1 MSAARP
7 ALMLYC
13 QHSVGLG
20 HLVRSLALAE
30 ALAERFDVT
39 LLSGGA
45 LAEDVRPARGVELV
59 ALPPLGMAAGGAIVS
74 RDAGLSVDD
83 AFALRRRMLIDH
95 LRASRPAVL
104 LVEMFPFGRKK
115 FAAELVP
122 LLDAARA
129 AGPAR
134 PLVACSVRDILVGRG
149 ARQEAHDER
158 ACLVANRYF
167 DAILVHADPRLA
179 RLEDSFHA
187 QTPLRVPVHYTGFVV
202 PDGDPA
208 PAARRRGIVVSA
220 GGGIVGGPLVR
231 AAVAAHR
238 RRPGGEPMRI
248 VAGPFLPE
256 DEWRALQRAAA
267 VTDGLEAVRSVPSLR
282 DELAGAALSVS
293 QCGYNTALDLLRT
306 RVPALVV
313 PYATP
318 TEDEQTRRAESLA
331 ALGALRVLDPARLDG
346 ETLAAAIDEALRF
359 RPRPLDIGL
368 DGAAES
374 TRVLERL
381 VADAE
386 AAA

>member
-1 MSAARP
+1 VSAARP
-7 ALMLYC
+7 ALLFYC

-45 LAEDVRPARGVELV
+45 RAEDIRPPRGVELV
-59 ALPPLGMAAGGAIVS
+59 ALPALGMTGDGALVS

-83 AFALRRRMLIDH
+83 AFALRRRMLTDALH
-95 LRASRPAVL
+95 ATRPAVL

-115 FAAELVP
+115 FAPELVP
-122 LLDAARA
+122 LLDAAMA
-129 AGPAR
+129 AGPDR
-134 PLVACSVRDILVGRG
+134 PLVACSLRDILVSRG
-149 ARQEAHDER
+149 ARQEAYDER
-158 ACLVANRYF
+158 ACRIANRYF

-179 RLEDSFHA
+179 RLEDSFHSSP
-187 QTPLRVPVHYTGFVV
+187 PLRVAVHYTGFVV
-202 PDGDPA
+202 PSGAPA
-208 PAARRRGIVVSA
+208 PVARRGGIVVSA

-238 RRPGGEPMRI
+238 ARGAAEPMRI

-256 DEWRALQRAAA
+256 DEWRALEREAA

-282 DELAGAALSVS
+282 DELAGAALSIS

-313 PYATP
+313 PYAP
-318 TEDEQTRRAESLA
+318 VGEDEQTRRARTFE
-331 ALGALRVLDPARLDG
+331 ALGAVRVLDPARLDG
-346 ETLAAAIDEALRF
+346 DTLAAAIDATLPF
-359 RPRPLDIGL
+359 RPRALDIGL
-368 DGAAES
+368 DGAADS
-374 TRVLERL
+374 ARLLERL
-381 VADAE
+381 AGDAE